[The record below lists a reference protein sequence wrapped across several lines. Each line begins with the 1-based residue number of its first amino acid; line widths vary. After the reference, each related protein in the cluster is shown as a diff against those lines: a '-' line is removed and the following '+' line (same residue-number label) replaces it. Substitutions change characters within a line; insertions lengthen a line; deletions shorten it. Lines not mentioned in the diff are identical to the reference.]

1 MDIVERFLKYVQI
14 DTQSEDD
21 REEFPSTEKQ
31 RNLAVLLKKE
41 LIEMG
46 ASEVRLD
53 EHCYVYAKIPAN
65 TDQNVPSVGFISHMD
80 TAPACPGTGILPQ
93 IHRGYD
99 GGALILNKEKNIT
112 MSPEQ
117 FPELMDYI
125 GKDLI
130 TSDGT
135 TLLGADDKAGVAE
148 IMTMA
153 EYLLTHPEVKHG
165 DICIGFTP
173 DEEVGRGADFFDLKG
188 FGADVAYTVD
198 GGALGEIEYENF
210 NAASAKVKIHG
221 VNIHPGSA
229 RGQMKNSLLIG
240 REFQQM
246 LPVFENPAC
255 TDGYEGFFHLD
266 SMSGNVE
273 ETVMD
278 YIIRDHDK
286 KKFQEKK
293 DLVTAAAEYMNKKYG
308 EGTVE
313 LILKDSYYNMKEKI
327 EPHKYL
333 IEVAQK
339 AMQDAGVEPVTL
351 PIRGGTDG
359 ARLSYEG
366 LPCPNLCTGG
376 LNFHG
381 RYEYICIQSMEKIA
395 EILTDIVK
403 RFATGEKQELL

>member
-112 MSPEQ
+112 MSPKQ

-240 REFQQM
+240 MEFQQM

-333 IEVAQK
+333 IEVARK

-403 RFATGEKQELL
+403 RFATGEKQQLL

>member
-1 MDIVERFLKYVQI
+1 MTVVERLLKYVTFS
-14 DTQSEDD
+14 TQSS
-21 REEFPSTEKQ
+21 EETGVTPSTPGQKVFAEA
-31 RNLAVLLKKE
+31 LAKE
-41 LIEMG
+41 LEELGLEDISVDDHSYLM
-46 ASEVRLD
+46 ATL
-53 EHCYVYAKIPAN
+53 PAN
-65 TDQNVPSVGFISHMD
+65 TDAELPVVGFISHLD
-80 TAPACPGTGILPQ
+80 T
-93 IHRGYD
+93 
-99 GGALILNKEKNIT
+99 
-112 MSPEQ
+112 SPEMPGEGVKPRIVSYQ
-117 FPELMDYI
+117 GGDVVLNEEQNIVLSPSMFPELANYVGQELMV
-125 GKDLI
+125 
-130 TSDGT
+130 TDGT
-135 TLLGADDKAGVAE
+135 TLLGADDKAGVAA
-148 IMTMA
+148 IVSAMA
-153 EYLLTHPEVKHG
+153 YLKAHPEIKHG
-165 DICIGFTP
+165 KIRVGFTP
-173 DEEVGRGADFFDLKG
+173 DEEIGQGADHFDVQK
-188 FGADVAYTVD
+188 FGCDWAYTVD
-198 GGALGEIEYENF
+198 GGAIGELEYENF

-240 REFQQM
+240 MEFQQM

>member
-240 REFQQM
+240 MEFQQM

-333 IEVAQK
+333 IEVARK

-403 RFATGEKQELL
+403 KFATGEKQELL

>member
-240 REFQQM
+240 MEFQQM

>member
-99 GGALILNKEKNIT
+99 DGALILNKEKNIT
-112 MSPEQ
+112 MSPKQ

-240 REFQQM
+240 MEFQQM

-293 DLVTAAAEYMNKKYG
+293 DLVTAAAEYMNKKYS

-333 IEVAQK
+333 IEVARK

-403 RFATGEKQELL
+403 RFATGEKQQLL

>member
-99 GGALILNKEKNIT
+99 GGALILNKEKNIK

-117 FPELMDYI
+117 FPELLDYV

-240 REFQQM
+240 MEFQQM

>member
-80 TAPACPGTGILPQ
+80 TASACPGTGILPQ

-240 REFQQM
+240 MEFQQM
-246 LPVFENPAC
+246 LPVFANPAC

-333 IEVAQK
+333 IEVARK

>member
-240 REFQQM
+240 MEFQQM
-246 LPVFENPAC
+246 LPVFANPAC

-333 IEVAQK
+333 IEVARK